1 MPSASYQTRRDE
13 IETYFDRTAADAWAA
28 LTSDAPVSRI
38 RRTVRSGRDAMRA
51 ILLSWLPEDLNGS
64 TLIDA
69 GCGTGTLAIEA
80 AQRGAEVVAVDLSPT
95 LINLA
100 RERLRELGD
109 ALDVTFLVG
118 DMRDMDLGCF
128 DYAVAMD
135 SLIHYNVADGV
146 QTVEAMAEQIN
157 RKIVFTFAPKTPLL
171 ALMHAT
177 GRLFPR
183 ADRAPSIE
191 PVSQQHLCRRLEQ
204 VGLVQDWDVG
214 RSHRV
219 DVGFYKSQAMEL
231 TRR

>member
-1 MPSASYQTRRDE
+1 MSAFSYQARRDE

-38 RRTVRSGRDAMRA
+38 RRTVRRGRDAMRET
-51 ILLSWLPEDLNGS
+51 LLSWLPHDLSGS

-80 AQRGAEVVAVDLSPT
+80 ARRGAEVVAVDLSPT
-95 LINLA
+95 LVNLA
-100 RERLRELGD
+100 RERLRDLQED
-109 ALDVTFLVG
+109 LDVTFLVG
-118 DMRDMDLGCF
+118 DMRDLGLGCF

-135 SLIHYNVADGV
+135 SIIHYDVLDGV
-146 QTVEAMAEQIN
+146 QTLNAIAEQIN
-157 RKIVFTFAPKTPLL
+157 CKMVFTFAPKTPLL
-171 ALMHAT
+171 AIMHAT
-177 GRLFPR
+177 GRWFPK

-191 PVSQQHLCRRLEQ
+191 PVSPRHLEDNLARM
-204 VGLVQDWDVG
+204 GLMKDWEKG

-219 DVGFYKSQAMEL
+219 DVGFYKSHAMEL

>member
-13 IETYFDRTAADAWAA
+13 IETYFDRTASAAWAA

-38 RRTVRSGRDAMRA
+38 RRTVRRGRDAMRA
-51 ILLSWLPEDLNGS
+51 TLLSWLPEDLRGC
-64 TLIDA
+64 TLLDA

-95 LINLA
+95 LIELA
-100 RERLRELGD
+100 RDRLHDSGEN
-109 ALDVTFLVG
+109 LDVTFLVG

-135 SLIHYNVADGV
+135 SLIHYDVTDGV
-146 QTVEAMAEQIN
+146 QTLESMAEQIN
-157 RKIVFTFAPKTPLL
+157 RKMVFTFAPKTPLL

-183 ADRAPSIE
+183 SDRAPSIE
-191 PVSQQHLCRRLEQ
+191 PVSRRKLSGQLEQ
-204 VGLVQDWDVG
+204 AGLMTNWAAG
-214 RSHRV
+214 RSHRI
-219 DVGFYKSQAMEL
+219 DVGFYKSHAMEL

>member
-51 ILLSWLPEDLNGS
+51 TLLSWLPEDLNGS

-109 ALDVTFLVG
+109 GLDVTFLVG

-146 QTVEAMAEQIN
+146 QTVEAMAEQIS

>member
-51 ILLSWLPEDLNGS
+51 TLLSWLPEDLNGS

-146 QTVEAMAEQIN
+146 QTLEAMAEQIN

-204 VGLVQDWDVG
+204 IGLVQDWEVG

>member
-51 ILLSWLPEDLNGS
+51 TLLSWLPEDLNGS

-109 ALDVTFLVG
+109 GLDVTFLVG

>member
-1 MPSASYQTRRDE
+1 MPSTSYQMRRDE

-38 RRTVRSGRDAMRA
+38 RRTVRSGREAMRA
-51 ILLSWLPEDLNGS
+51 TLLSWLPEDLSGS

-95 LINLA
+95 LVNLA
-100 RERLRELGD
+100 RERLRDFDD

-146 QTVEAMAEQIN
+146 QTLEAMAEQIN

-204 VGLVQDWDVG
+204 VGLVQDWEVG

>member
-13 IETYFDRTAADAWAA
+13 IETYFDRTASAAWAA

-38 RRTVRSGRDAMRA
+38 RRTVRRGRDAMRA
-51 ILLSWLPEDLNGS
+51 TLLSWLPEDLRGC
-64 TLIDA
+64 TLLDA

-95 LINLA
+95 LIELA
-100 RERLRELGD
+100 RDRLHDLGEN
-109 ALDVTFLVG
+109 LDVTFLVG

-135 SLIHYNVADGV
+135 SLIHYDVTDGV
-146 QTVEAMAEQIN
+146 QTLESMAEQIN
-157 RKIVFTFAPKTPLL
+157 CKMVFTFAPKTPLL

-183 ADRAPSIE
+183 SDRAPSIE
-191 PVSQQHLCRRLEQ
+191 PVSPRKLSGQLEQ
-204 VGLVQDWDVG
+204 AGLMTNWAAG
-214 RSHRV
+214 RSHRI
-219 DVGFYKSQAMEL
+219 DVGFYKSHAMEL

>member
-13 IETYFDRTAADAWAA
+13 IETYFDRTASAAWAA

-38 RRTVRSGRDAMRA
+38 RRTVRRGRDAMRA
-51 ILLSWLPEDLNGS
+51 TLLSWLPEDLRGC
-64 TLIDA
+64 TLLDA

-95 LINLA
+95 LIGLA
-100 RERLRELGD
+100 RDRLHDLGEN
-109 ALDVTFLVG
+109 LDVTFLVG

-135 SLIHYNVADGV
+135 SLIHYDVTDGV
-146 QTVEAMAEQIN
+146 QTLESMAEQIN
-157 RKIVFTFAPKTPLL
+157 RKMVFTFAPKTPLL

-183 ADRAPSIE
+183 SDRAPSIE
-191 PVSQQHLCRRLEQ
+191 PVSPRKLSGQLEQ
-204 VGLVQDWDVG
+204 TGLMTNWAAG
-214 RSHRV
+214 RSHRI
-219 DVGFYKSQAMEL
+219 DVGFYKSHAMEL